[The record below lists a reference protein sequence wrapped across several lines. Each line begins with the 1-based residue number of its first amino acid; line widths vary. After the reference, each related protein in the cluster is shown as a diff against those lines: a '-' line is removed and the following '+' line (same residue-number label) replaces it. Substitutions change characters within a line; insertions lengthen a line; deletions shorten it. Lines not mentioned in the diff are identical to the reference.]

1 MASQYIFVASPVQIL
16 EGEQAYNQLQV
27 TNDRRFVSDDG
38 IVEVDAERWQQAQ
51 DYERATWMQYGIEA
65 TNDREGD
72 HLAGFAG
79 YAALPSNLG
88 DVVEFSCGP
97 FSVAV
102 SIINAG
108 HEYDSLALVDPLVKD
123 YLKHPH
129 CRYRDLAHTATV
141 AKGVEDVPPQN
152 CDTVVFVNGL
162 SHCRDARAALRTIWA
177 SLKPGGYL
185 VWQEAPTELD
195 ADHLYDVGHPLRPSA
210 AFIQAFLDRFEK
222 VYDAPGG
229 YFIGRKREENSAGE
243 DWLEPE
249 GQRWTD
255 EVFVPQTVADA
266 PKANDPEPE
275 PEAEEQPKRGRPRK
289 TG

>member
-1 MASQYIFVASPVQIL
+1 MASQYIFVGSPVQVL
-16 EGEQAYNQLQV
+16 EGEQAYNQLQI
-27 TNDRRFVSDDG
+27 TNDRRFVSADG

-51 DYERATWMQYGIEA
+51 EYERATWMHHGIEA
-65 TNDREGD
+65 TNDREAD

-79 YAALPSNLG
+79 YTALPPKLG

-108 HEYDSLALVDPLVKD
+108 HDYDSLTLVDPLVD
-123 YLKHPH
+123 YYLDHPH
-129 CRYRDLAHTATV
+129 CRYRDMAHSAVV
-141 AKGVEDVPPQN
+141 AKAIEDITPQH

-185 VWQEAPTELD
+185 VWQEGFTELD
-195 ADHLYDVGHPLRPSA
+195 AEHLYDVGHPLRPSA
-210 AFIQAFLDRFEK
+210 AFIAAFLDRFER

-229 YFIGRKREENSAGE
+229 YFIGRKREEASAE
-243 DWLEPE
+243 VE
-249 GQRWTD
+249 WTD
-255 EVFVPQTVADA
+255 EVFVPQTMTETLEA
-266 PKANDPEPE
+266 EPE
-275 PEAEEQPKRGRPRK
+275 IEIVFPVQDEPEIEEQRKRGRPRK
-289 TG
+289 SG